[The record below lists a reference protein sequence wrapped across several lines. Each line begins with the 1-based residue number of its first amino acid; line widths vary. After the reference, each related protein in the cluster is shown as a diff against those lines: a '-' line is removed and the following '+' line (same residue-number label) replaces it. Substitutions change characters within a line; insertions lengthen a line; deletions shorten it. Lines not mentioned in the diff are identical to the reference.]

1 MESTLYD
8 NLTENTSDKIRVKY
22 YSPLEERLNIG
33 SHAVGFIL
41 SIAALI
47 LLVVHASQ
55 YGNAWHIVSFS
66 IFGASL
72 MVLYG
77 ASTIYHSTKD
87 PILRGYLRVL
97 DHASIYVLIAGT
109 YTPFT
114 LITLNQPDGWN
125 GHWTIGWTIFTVS
138 WALAV
143 SGITLKLFF
152 TGRFKKTSTAMYVL
166 MGWMI
171 IFAIEPVMEKLP
183 AEGLSW
189 LVAGGIAYTVGAIL
203 YGIKAIKLNHAILH
217 FFVLAGS
224 ACHFIAVYF
233 YVLPVE

>member
-8 NLTENTSDKIRVKY
+8 NLNENMPDKTRVKY

-33 SHAVGFIL
+33 SHAIGFIL

-47 LLVVHASQ
+47 LLVVHATQ
-55 YGNAWHIVSFS
+55 YGNTWHIVSFS

-87 PILRGYLRVL
+87 PVLRGYLRVL

-114 LITLNQPDGWN
+114 LVTLNQPDGWN

-138 WALAV
+138 WALAA
-143 SGITLKLFF
+143 SGIILKLFF

-183 AEGLSW
+183 AEGLNW

-203 YGIKAIKLNHAILH
+203 YGIKGIKLNHAIFH